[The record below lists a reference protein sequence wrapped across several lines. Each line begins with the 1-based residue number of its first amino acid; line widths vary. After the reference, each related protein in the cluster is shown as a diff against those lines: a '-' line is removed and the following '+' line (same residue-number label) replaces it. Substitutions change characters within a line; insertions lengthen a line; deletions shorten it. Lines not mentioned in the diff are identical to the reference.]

1 MTDGHSPTDRAD
13 RQAVPADA
21 APELAE
27 SDAPSVATAG
37 TDASTHAAGDDAFE
51 LDDDRLL
58 TDGGEQQS
66 DGGRDEPVPGVP
78 ETDFDDDGS
87 VPKTPG
93 VGVDRPATESGT
105 IPGDQIGPVDEEYVY
120 HDPDDGGPANGH
132 GHGKDHQH
140 AHDDGDECGC
150 GSSCGCG
157 GHGDAEAKEASKAPD
172 RPSRGSGER
181 PQRVAADGGEASEAR
196 RASSELVSDGG
207 GVANATPDGKLKDVE
222 FTEPAKG
229 KSQDVYETA
238 ADMRV
243 QRPGEEELDLDT
255 PSYEIRSQMNDIETP
270 EDKTW
275 FMELDEAVI
284 DDDRCI
290 QCGTCV
296 ASCPSDSI
304 GIGDDGLPELVKM
317 CTGCSLCWDF
327 CPRGGL
333 RYERQW
339 KITGG
344 DDNVKGAGDP
354 ITEFSARVEDDWR
367 ADAQDGGVVTAVL
380 ATLLEEGEI
389 DGALIATE
397 SEEEPW
403 KAESFLATTTEELIA
418 NAGTIYSQTM
428 ALGNLGLDQWE
439 HKLPDKEPEDMSLAL
454 VGTPCEIEGIRA
466 LQDFEWDYASQE
478 DGVRAVDYTIAL
490 MCTKNFNHEKLI
502 AEQIEEK
509 RGIEPEEIGKM
520 DVLHGKMM
528 AWDHDGEMILE
539 EDVENFH
546 DAALKGCDEC
556 ADFTGYCADLTVG
569 SVGSSDEFSS
579 VIVRTEQGLDAW
591 ELTEPSLDYHD
602 LEDRSAVGKLQSW
615 DKKKA
620 FDSLKRPFDPD
631 APRFIEYA
639 DHAEQYGTEL
649 NPHDRGH

>member
-1 MTDGHSPTDRAD
+1 MTDDPDRPD
-13 RQAVPADA
+13 D
-21 APELAE
+21 E
-27 SDAPSVATAG
+27 S
-37 TDASTHAAGDDAFE
+37 
-51 LDDDRLL
+51 
-58 TDGGEQQS
+58 GERAQ
-66 DGGRDEPVPGVP
+66 PGVP
-78 ETDFDDDGS
+78 DVDAAREES
-87 VPKTPG
+87 TPTTPR
-93 VGVDRPATESGT
+93 VSVDRPAAEKKT
-105 IPGDQIGPVDEEYVY
+105 IPGDQIGPADEEYAY
-120 HDPDDGGPANGH
+120 HDPEEGGPASGHDHGSGDDTVHDHGDGDDAGH
-132 GHGKDHQH
+132 GHSEG
-140 AHDDGDECGC
+140 CGC

-157 GHGDAEAKEASKAPD
+157 GQTRSGQGREQVPGASD
-172 RPSRGSGER
+172 RRPS
-181 PQRVAADGGEASEAR
+181 PQSEAVPDGG
-196 RASSELVSDGG
+196 
-207 GVANATPDGKLKDVE
+207 ATPSNVDEMGNLRNVE
-222 FTEPAKG
+222 FREPATDV
-229 KSQDVYETA
+229 SQDVYETP
-238 ADMRV
+238 ADQRV
-243 QRPGEEELDLDT
+243 QRPGEEELALDT

-354 ITEFSARVEDDWR
+354 ITEFSATVEEDWR
-367 ADAQDGGVVTAVL
+367 ENAQDGGLVTATLVK
-380 ATLLEEGEI
+380 LLEAGEI
-389 DGALIATE
+389 DGALVATE
-397 SEEEPW
+397 SDEDPW
-403 KAESFLATTTEELIA
+403 KAESFLATTPEECIA
-418 NAGTIYSQTM
+418 NAGSWYNQTM
-428 ALGNLGLDQWE
+428 ALGNLDLEQWS
-439 HKLPDKEPEDMSLAL
+439 HKLDVPVEEASLAL

-466 LQDFEWDYASQE
+466 LQDFEWDYASHE
-478 DGVRAVDYTIAL
+478 SGVRAIDYTIAL
-490 MCTKNFNHEKLI
+490 MCTKNFNYKQLMGEKLV
-502 AEQIEEK
+502 EE
-509 RGIEPEEIGKM
+509 RDIDLDDVAKM
-520 DVLHGKMM
+520 DVLDGKMM
-528 AWDHDGEMILE
+528 AMDEDGEMLVD

-569 SVGSSDEFSS
+569 SVGSSDEYSS

-591 ELTEPSLDYHD
+591 DLVKEDLDYHD
-602 LEDRSAVGKLQSW
+602 LEDRSAIGKLQGW

-631 APRFIEYA
+631 APRFIEYTE
-639 DHAEQYGTEL
+639 HAENYGTEVQ
-649 NPHDRGH
+649 PHDRGH